1 MVITGSP
8 LCDRQ
13 LPRRGV
19 ACPGHVHDMSGTCPI
34 GSCPGE
40 AWERKGAACKR
51 LQRGGECAHSRRA
64 GDATGHWPLAS
75 PRPFH
80 PPYRTWRNR
89 RPDGSPTCTWR
100 LHPMGEVRVASA
112 RVDTVVG
119 VVASRRGQWC
129 SCAALPSRRTG
140 WSPTP

>member
-64 GDATGHWPLAS
+64 GDATGLTLPFPPSLPHLAQQA
-75 PRPFH
+75 
-80 PPYRTWRNR
+80 TR
-89 RPDGSPTCTWR
+89 RQPDMHLAAPPDGR
-100 LHPMGEVRVASA
+100 GA
-112 RVDTVVG
+112 RG
-119 VVASRRGQWC
+119 LCSSRHSSRC
-129 SCAALPSRRTG
+129 SSK
-140 WSPTP
+140 